1 MIIEFIGCTGVGKT
15 TLISEVQN
23 RLAKTTPVTTSF
35 ELIATPLGLN
45 HVSSR
50 MFRNFIQEIVVLP
63 IFIRRLRRN
72 KSIIAYAVRMLR
84 RHADL
89 SIFTINNLRGIERKI
104 GVYEKISAYKDNQII
119 LVDEGTVHLAH
130 KIFVFNNAGYTC
142 DEIAGF
148 ARLIPVPDLI
158 VYVRA
163 PVENL
168 IQRTLNRSDPPREI
182 RKNQHL
188 TEEYIYR
195 AVAMFEQ
202 IILTENIKSRLLVV
216 ENPNGNGKGLKTNA
230 EHVAKQILN
239 FRPSNKKSIATYPK
253 TNGNFTEN

>member
-63 IFIRRLRRN
+63 IFIRRLHRN
-72 KSIIAYAVRMLR
+72 KSIIAYAVRMLE

-104 GVYEKISAYKDNQII
+104 GVYEKIRGYNNNRVI
-119 LVDEGTVHLAH
+119 LVDEGTIHLAH
-130 KIFVFNNAGYTC
+130 KIFVFNNAGYTS
-142 DEIAGF
+142 DEIIQF
-148 ARLIPVPDLI
+148 AHLIPMPDLI
-158 VYVRA
+158 VYIRA

-168 IQRTLNRSDPPREI
+168 IQRTLERSDPPREI
-182 RKNQHL
+182 RKNRQL
-188 TEEYIYR
+188 TEEYIKR
-195 AVAMFEQ
+195 AVAMFEH
-202 IILTENIKSRLLVV
+202 IILAENIKKRLLVV
-216 ENPNGNGKGLKTNA
+216 ENPNANGKGPKKVA
-230 EHVAKQILN
+230 EVITKRILE
-239 FRPSNKKSIATYPK
+239 FEPSKK
-253 TNGNFTEN
+253 NLFTISP

>member
-15 TLISEVQN
+15 TLISEVRN
-23 RLAKTTPVTTSF
+23 RLAQKTPVTTSF

-50 MFRNFIQEIVVLP
+50 MFRNFIQEIAVLP
-63 IFIRRLRRN
+63 IFIRRLQRN
-72 KSIIAYAVRMLR
+72 KAIIAYAVRMLR

-104 GVYEKISAYKDNQII
+104 GVYEKINAHSNNQVI

-130 KIFVFNNAGYTC
+130 KIFVFNNAGYTS
-142 DEIAGF
+142 DEIIRF

-168 IQRTLNRSDPPREI
+168 IQRTQNRPDPPREI

-188 TEEYIYR
+188 TEKYIYR

-202 IILTENIKSRLLVV
+202 IILAENIKSRLLVV
-216 ENPNGNGKGLKTNA
+216 ENPNGNGKVLKTNA
-230 EHVAKQILN
+230 EYVAKQILN
-239 FRPSNKKSIATYPK
+239 FRPSNKKTFATYPI
-253 TNGNFTEN
+253 TNGNFIEN